1 MIVKVNENESS
12 DLINEDIIVEVNRE
26 ELTTL
31 NSFIEIINKIKK
43 TGRNSLLLKVLRE
56 NQSLWVTIK
65 FKN

>member
-26 ELTTL
+26 EITTL

-43 TGRNSLLLKVLRE
+43 TGRSSLLLKVIRDDKTV
-56 NQSLWVTIK
+56 WTTIK
-65 FKN
+65 FLK